1 MGINSGFKGL
11 TPETTRGILPSF
23 IAVRDNPLT
32 PETTR
37 GILPSF
43 IAVPDNPLTPETTR
57 SILPSFI
64 AVPDN
69 PLTSET
75 TRGILPSFIA
85 VPDNPLTSETTRGIL
100 PSFIAVPDNPLTPET
115 TRGILPSFIAVPDN
129 PLTPETTRLLHVFQS
144 TTFHPI
150 LHKIYLNGHL
160 KIHQQEW
167 ESNVFFSI
175 CLSRKVMIFRTTLH
189 TGFVTARNITKDSVD
204 VTASSNR
211 KHRIELL

>member
-1 MGINSGFKGL
+1 MCVCTLRSWELDPTHEKRKVVL
-11 TPETTRGILPSF
+11 TREFSWFPS
-23 IAVRDNPLT
+23 L
-32 PETTR
+32 
-37 GILPSF
+37 
-43 IAVPDNPLTPETTR
+43 
-57 SILPSFI
+57 FI

-85 VPDNPLTSETTRGIL
+85 VR
-100 PSFIAVPDNPLTPET
+100 
-115 TRGILPSFIAVPDN
+115 DN